1 MTLIFR
7 YIIKKW
13 NVWRK
18 IHICLYIHT
27 NWKISGYWKRN
38 FAKLIHS
45 NECKWYYKCICN
57 KRTMTNILLYTMY
70 NSYTKYYIYFSFHYY
85 YFSIII
91 WRKKKIVRSH
101 FKTIQFYELKSNGNK
116 IKIHVVLLHVR
127 VKEIE
132 SNLE

>member
-7 YIIKKW
+7 YIIKNETFGEKYIHVYIYIQTERFPVTGNAISQNLYIQM
-13 NVWRK
+13 NVNDIINVYVINELWLIFYCIRCI
-18 IHICLYIHT
+18 IHIQKIIYI
-27 NWKISGYWKRN
+27 
-38 FAKLIHS
+38 
-45 NECKWYYKCICN
+45 
-57 KRTMTNILLYTMY
+57 
-70 NSYTKYYIYFSFHYY
+70 FH
-85 YFSIII
+85 FIII
-91 WRKKKIVRSH
+91 IFLLSSDAKKIVRSH